1 MADYIP
7 ISEALKHTKYSHMHV
22 RYLIKHK
29 LIAGKKF
36 GNIWSVDLD
45 SLLEYEKQ
53 MDEAGKS
60 KHRPKSLDGKH
71 NASKLRSI

>member
-22 RYLIKHK
+22 RYLIKHS
-29 LIAGKKF
+29 LIAGRKF

-53 MDEAGKS
+53 MDESGTS
-60 KHRPKSLDGKH
+60 KFRPKSLDKE
-71 NASKLRSI
+71 